1 MAHMKKFAAI
11 PMSKC
16 MRDMCKEE
24 DYAFLNKQEL
34 DKNPEKTSNESM
46 FHESEWQQNQEE
58 RIRRRLDREQ
68 KEQER
73 QCELEKQRR
82 EKEEQ
87 WKSHVAGLASERESL
102 QGRLHRLRE
111 FRDFQK
117 RVLMQD
123 LGLEPGTASDK
134 LTHLLR
140 RL

>member
-1 MAHMKKFAAI
+1 
-11 PMSKC
+11 

-58 RIRRRLDREQ
+58 
-68 KEQER
+68 
-73 QCELEKQRR
+73 R

>member
-1 MAHMKKFAAI
+1 MAHMKRFAAI
-11 PMSKC
+11 PMSKS

-24 DYAFLNKQEL
+24 DYAFLNNQESGEL
-34 DKNPEKTSNESM
+34 DKTSKEST
-46 FHESEWQQNQEE
+46 FQESEWQQKQEE
-58 RIRRRLDREQ
+58 RLRRRLDREQ
-68 KEQER
+68 QEQER

-102 QGRLHRLRE
+102 RGRLHRLRE

-123 LGLEPGTASDK
+123 LGLEPGTASEK
-134 LTHLLR
+134 LTHLLM

>member
-1 MAHMKKFAAI
+1 MNHMKSFAAI

-24 DYAFLNKQEL
+24 DYAFLNNQKSREI
-34 DKNPEKTSNESM
+34 DKTPKEST
-46 FHESEWQQNQEE
+46 FREREWQQKQEE
-58 RIRRRLDREQ
+58 
-68 KEQER
+68 
-73 QCELEKQRR
+73 R

-102 QGRLHRLRE
+102 RGRLHRLRE

-123 LGLEPGTASDK
+123 LGLEPGTASEN
-134 LTHLLR
+134 LTQLLM

>member
-1 MAHMKKFAAI
+1 MAHMKRFAAI
-11 PMSKC
+11 PMSKS

-24 DYAFLNKQEL
+24 DYAFLNNQESGEL
-34 DKNPEKTSNESM
+34 DKTSKEST
-46 FHESEWQQNQEE
+46 FQESEWQQKQEE
-58 RIRRRLDREQ
+58 
-68 KEQER
+68 
-73 QCELEKQRR
+73 R

-102 QGRLHRLRE
+102 RGRLHRLRE

-123 LGLEPGTASDK
+123 LGLEPGTASEK
-134 LTHLLR
+134 LTHLLM

>member
-1 MAHMKKFAAI
+1 MAHMKRFAAI

-16 MRDMCKEE
+16 MRDMCREE
-24 DYAFLNKQEL
+24 DYAFLNNQEL
-34 DKNPEKTSNESM
+34 DNTPDKTPKESM
-46 FHESEWQQNQEE
+46 FCESEKQQKQEE
-58 RIRRRLDREQ
+58 MISQRLDREQ

-73 QCELEKQRR
+73 KHELEKQRR

-117 RVLMQD
+117 KVLMQE
-123 LGLEPGTASDK
+123 LGLEPGTASEK
-134 LTHLLR
+134 LTHILM

>member
-1 MAHMKKFAAI
+1 MNHMKSFAAI

-24 DYAFLNKQEL
+24 DYAFLNNQKSREI
-34 DKNPEKTSNESM
+34 DKTPKEST
-46 FHESEWQQNQEE
+46 FREREWQQKQEE
-58 RIRRRLDREQ
+58 RLRRRLDREQ
-68 KEQER
+68 QEQEK

-102 QGRLHRLRE
+102 RGRLHRLRE

-123 LGLEPGTASDK
+123 LGLEPGTASEN
-134 LTHLLR
+134 LTQLLM